1 MKFFKITSLLIL
13 TIFTNLLFAEDPIQT
28 LKNRDSEIKSIIDGK
43 DSLNSDQTEKLK
55 GIVNE
60 VYDFEELSKVA
71 LGKHWDDISESEK
84 IDFINTFKELI
95 SNQSVKKLSIY
106 KADEIE
112 YEEPE
117 FEDDKVE
124 VYTIA
129 YYKESSTDIVYKM
142 HKSVD
147 GKWKVYDTIIDEA
160 STALKYRDSFYKK
173 IEKSSFQELLSKL
186 KENLK
191 KSDKS

>member
-1 MKFFKITSLLIL
+1 MKFFKITSLIIL

-28 LKNRDSEIKSIIDGK
+28 LKNRDSEIKTIIDGK
-43 DSLNSDQTEKLK
+43 DSLNSNQTEQLK
-55 GIVNE
+55 SIVNK

-71 LGKHWDDISESEK
+71 LGKHWDEISTTEK
-84 IDFINTFKELI
+84 EDFINTFKELI

-117 FEDDKVE
+117 YDDDKVV

-129 YYKESSTDIVYKM
+129 YYKDSSTEICYKM
-142 HKSVD
+142 HKSEE
-147 GKWKVYDTIIDEA
+147 GNWKVYDTIIDEA
-160 STALKYRDSFYKK
+160 STALKYRDSFYRK

>member
-1 MKFFKITSLLIL
+1 MKFFKITALLIL
-13 TIFTNLLFAEDPIQT
+13 TIITNLLFAEDPIQT
-28 LKNRDSEIKSIIDGK
+28 LKNRDSEIKILIGDN
-43 DSLNSDQTEKLK
+43 DSLDTKQTEKLK
-55 GIVNE
+55 SIVNQ

-71 LGKHWDDISESEK
+71 LGKYWDQISETEK
-84 IDFINTFKELI
+84 IDFIDTFQELI

-106 KADEIE
+106 KADKIE

-117 FEDDKVE
+117 FDDNKVI

-129 YYKESSTDIVYKM
+129 YYKDSSTDIYYKM
-142 HKSVD
+142 LKTD

-160 STALKYRDSFYKK
+160 STVLKYRDSFYKK
-173 IEKSSFQELLSKL
+173 IEETSFQELLSKL

>member
-1 MKFFKITSLLIL
+1 MKFFKITSLIIL
-13 TIFTNLLFAEDPIQT
+13 TIFANLLFAEDPIQT
-28 LKNRDSEIKSIIDGK
+28 LKNRDSEIKEIISGK
-43 DSLNSDQTEKLK
+43 DSLDSKQTEQLK
-55 GIVNE
+55 SIVNK

-71 LGKHWDDISESEK
+71 LGKHWEEISSEEK

-112 YEEPE
+112 YDEPE
-117 FEDDKVE
+117 YDNEKVI

-129 YYKESSTDIVYKM
+129 YYKDSSTDICYKM
-142 HKSVD
+142 HKSD
-147 GKWKVYDTIIDEA
+147 GNWKVYDTIIDEA